1 MIRQNACLMND
12 VLGVKHLQ
20 SVLLQIA
27 KRSVRQR
34 TQRRW
39 VARRRVL
46 LLRVKVTVAQRH
58 AGQATTAC
66 EA

>member
-1 MIRQNACLMND
+1 MSDL
-12 VLGVKHLQ
+12 LGAKHFLSM
-20 SVLLQIA
+20 SVQTA
-27 KRSVRQR
+27 KMSVRQR

-58 AGQATTAC
+58 ADQATTAC